1 MLRVQDIINYAH
13 KRSFPITIYII
24 MSKYTT
30 QNWYLPQNQPKPGL
44 VAYVNAR
51 LFDPATGLDALGAL
65 ITEGDKIVDFGA
77 ELSGGNVPEGSKII
91 DCGGHLLCPG
101 LIDIQVH
108 FREPGQ
114 TNKETLES
122 GSKSAA
128 SGGITTVVCQPNTK
142 PVIDDVVQIEFL
154 KSRAR
159 ETAYININTYAAISK
174 NMAGNELSDM
184 GKLVEAG
191 AVGFTDDG
199 LPVMNSLLMRRALTY
214 SSMFNVPI
222 AQHAEDLQLSQGGC
236 MNEGE
241 VSFALG
247 VTGIPNIS
255 ESVMVERDIAILALT
270 GGHYHVLHVSTKEA
284 LASIRRGKEQGLH
297 ITCEVAPHHFTLTDK
312 ALLGFN
318 TNAKMNPPLRSEED
332 RAALVAALQDGTI
345 DAIATDH
352 APHDAASKNVP
363 LATAT
368 FGIVGVETMLPLSLA
383 LYHQGLLNL
392 KDLMAKF
399 TCNAADIISKPS
411 GRIKKGA
418 IADLTLID
426 LDHEWVIDINKF
438 ASKSNNS
445 PFHGHEVKGRAIKT
459 IVAGKMVYECS

>member
-1 MLRVQDIINYAH
+1 
-13 KRSFPITIYII
+13 

-30 QNWYLPQNQPKPGL
+30 QNWYLPQRHTKPGL
-44 VAYVNAR
+44 TAYVNAR
-51 LFDPATGLDALGAL
+51 LFDPATGLDVMGAL
-65 ITEGDKIVDFGA
+65 ITDGDKIVDFGA
-77 ELSGGNVPEGSKII
+77 GLLQENMPEGARII
-91 DCGGHLLCPG
+91 DCDNHLLCPG
-101 LIDIQVH
+101 LLDIQVH

-114 TNKETLES
+114 AHKETLES

-142 PVIDDVVQIEFL
+142 PVIDDVVQMEFL

-159 ETAYININTYAAISK
+159 ETAYINITTYASISK
-174 NMAGNELSDM
+174 NMEGKELTDM

-191 AVGFTDDG
+191 AVGFTYDG

-236 MNEGE
+236 MNEGPT
-241 VSFALG
+241 SFALG

-270 GGHYHVLHVSTKEA
+270 GGHYHVLHVSTKES
-284 LASIRRGKEQGLH
+284 LAAIRRGKDQGLH
-297 ITCEVAPHHFTLTDK
+297 ITCEVAPHHFTLTDQ

-332 RAALVAALQDGTI
+332 RAALLAALQDGTI

-363 LATAT
+363 LANAT

-383 LYHQGLLNL
+383 LYHQKLMNL
-392 KDLMAKF
+392 KDLIAKF
-399 TCNAADIISKPS
+399 TCNAADIISNPS
-411 GRIKKGA
+411 GRLKKGA

-426 LDHEWVIDINKF
+426 LDHEWVIDINNF
-438 ASKSNNS
+438 AGKSNNS
-445 PFHGHEVKGRAIKT
+445 PFHAKRVKGRAIKT
-459 IVAGKMVYECS
+459 IVGGQIVYEYS